1 MMINLMSLSLIY
13 FMPISLLFLSL
24 GFSKAGINIGI
35 ASILLIFIYQSTR
48 YSKLLKKSFGLIEKI
63 SISLFLTGLIVSFL
77 ANLDIGE
84 TFNFLKKGIIF
95 LLFPTI
101 INLARNNV
109 KLNISLF
116 YFGILA
122 AICYSLSLWF
132 DIGINNWDGERIGS
146 FWDIGRWGEILAYSI
161 IFTLPFL
168 LDSDSSKLFKLHFI
182 LFIFSSIICLIL
194 SGSRAPILA
203 IAISSFILI
212 LFTRPKVLLFSFF
225 SLCLLFV
232 SLQKTDFGI
241 TAQNRLESI
250 TNTTS
255 DVSNISRI
263 IMWKS
268 GLEFFK
274 FKFNH
279 QPEDIILGSGLL
291 HFNDKFYK
299 FMSKNY
305 DIEEMKL
312 KTMNNVSFSD
322 SHNSYIDMLNKLGL
336 FYLLLY
342 ISLLISI
349 ILHLLK
355 EAPTPWLQAGIGLIL
370 AHLTISFFYTSYLEY
385 QTIVLFSLLAL
396 CLSKKKGM
404 TDEH

>member
-1 MMINLMSLSLIY
+1 MSLSLIY

-35 ASILLIFIYQSTR
+35 ASILLIFIYQLTR

-63 SISLFLTGLIVSFL
+63 SMSLFLTGLIVSFL

-168 LDSDSSKLFKLHFI
+168 LDRDSSKLFKLHFI

-225 SLCLLFV
+225 SLCLLFF

-268 GLEFFK
+268 GLEFFT

-370 AHLTISFFYTSYLEY
+370 THLTISFFYTSYLEY

-396 CLSKKKGM
+396 CLSKKRGM
-404 TDEH
+404 ADEH

>member
-1 MMINLMSLSLIY
+1 MSLSLIY

-35 ASILLIFIYQSTR
+35 ASILLIFIYQLTR
-48 YSKLLKKSFGLIEKI
+48 YSKLLKKSFGIIEKL
-63 SISLFLTGLIVSFL
+63 SISLFLTGLIFSFL

-101 INLARNNV
+101 IHLVRNNV

-122 AICYSLSLWF
+122 AICHSLSFWF
-132 DIGINNWDGERIGS
+132 DIGINNWNGERIGS
-146 FWDIGRWGEILAYSI
+146 FWDVGRWGEILAYSI

-168 LDSDSSKLFKLHFI
+168 LDRDSSKLFKLLFI
-182 LFIFSSIICLIL
+182 LFISSSVICLIL

-225 SLCLLFV
+225 SLCLLFF
-232 SLQKTDFGI
+232 SLQKTDFGV
-241 TAQNRLESI
+241 TAQKRLESI

-255 DVSNISRI
+255 DASNISRI
-263 IMWKS
+263 TMWQS
-268 GLEFFK
+268 GLDFLK

-291 HFNDKFYK
+291 HFNDEFYK
-299 FMSKNY
+299 FMSENY
-305 DIEEMKL
+305 DIEEIKL
-312 KTMNNVSFSD
+312 KTMNNFSFSD

-342 ISLLISI
+342 ISLLTSI
-349 ILHLLK
+349 IFNLLK
-355 EAPTPWLQAGIGLIL
+355 ETPTPWTQAGISLIL
-370 AHLTISFFYTSYLEY
+370 THLIMSFFYTSYLEY

-396 CLSKKKGM
+396 CLSKKRGM

>member
-1 MMINLMSLSLIY
+1 MSLSLIY

-35 ASILLIFIYQSTR
+35 ASILLIFIYQLTR
-48 YSKLLKKSFGLIEKI
+48 YSKLLKKSFGIIEKL
-63 SISLFLTGLIVSFL
+63 SISLFLTGLIVSILTNF
-77 ANLDIGE
+77 DIGE
-84 TFNFLKKGIIF
+84 MFSFLKKGIIF

-101 INLARNNV
+101 IHLVRNNV

-122 AICYSLSLWF
+122 AICHSLSFWF
-132 DIGINNWDGERIGS
+132 DIGINNWNGERIGS
-146 FWDIGRWGEILAYSI
+146 FWDVGRWGEILAYSI

-168 LDSDSSKLFKLHFI
+168 LDRDSSKLFKLLFI
-182 LFIFSSIICLIL
+182 LFISSSVICLIL

-225 SLCLLFV
+225 SLCLLFF
-232 SLQKTDFGI
+232 SLQKTDFGV
-241 TAQNRLESI
+241 TAQKRLESI

-255 DVSNISRI
+255 DASNISRI
-263 IMWKS
+263 TMWQS
-268 GLEFFK
+268 GLDFLK

-299 FMSKNY
+299 FMSENY
-305 DIEEMKL
+305 DIEEIKL
-312 KTMNNVSFSD
+312 KTMNNFSFSD
-322 SHNSYIDMLNKLGL
+322 SHNSYID
-336 FYLLLY
+336 
-342 ISLLISI
+342 I
-349 ILHLLK
+349 
-355 EAPTPWLQAGIGLIL
+355 
-370 AHLTISFFYTSYLEY
+370 
-385 QTIVLFSLLAL
+385 
-396 CLSKKKGM
+396 
-404 TDEH
+404 

>member
-1 MMINLMSLSLIY
+1 
-13 FMPISLLFLSL
+13 MPISLLFLSL

-35 ASILLIFIYQSTR
+35 ASILLIFIYQLTR
-48 YSKLLKKSFGLIEKI
+48 YSKLLKKSFGIIEKL

-109 KLNISLF
+109 KLNVSLF

-122 AICYSLSLWF
+122 AICHSLSFWF
-132 DIGINNWDGERIGS
+132 DIGINNWNGERIGS
-146 FWDIGRWGEILAYSI
+146 FWDVGRWGEILAYSI

-168 LDSDSSKLFKLHFI
+168 LNRDSSKLFKLLFI
-182 LFIFSSIICLIL
+182 LFISSSVICLIL

-203 IAISSFILI
+203 IVISSFILI

-225 SLCLLFV
+225 SLCLLFF

-255 DVSNISRI
+255 DASNISRI
-263 IMWKS
+263 TMWQS

-291 HFNDKFYK
+291 HFNDEFYK
-299 FMSKNY
+299 FMSENY
-305 DIEEMKL
+305 DIEEIKL
-312 KTMNNVSFSD
+312 KTMNNFSFSD

-336 FYLLLY
+336 FYLSLY
-342 ISLLISI
+342 ISLLTSI
-349 ILHLLK
+349 ILYLLK
-355 EAPTPWLQAGIGLIL
+355 EAPTPWTQAGISLIL
-370 AHLTISFFYTSYLEY
+370 THLIMSFFYTSYLEY